1 MQANI
6 SRIAVITGAS
16 SGIGKELAIQLA
28 KDDVQVVLAAR
39 NADRL
44 SKLEQNIKS
53 NGGKC
58 IAVPTDVSK
67 PEDINYLKE
76 KVSDL
81 GTINILINNAGVGY
95 FGPLEELSIEDWN
108 CQINVNLR
116 ASFLLSQAFVPSMK
130 MKKKGI
136 IVFINSIAGRQPFS
150 ESVGYAASKF
160 GLRGLANSLREE
172 LRGDNI
178 KIISIFP
185 GAIDTSFW
193 DKIDSNFS
201 RDDMLNAKDLAKFI
215 LHSINAPGN
224 LTVEEMVIR
233 RIEGDF

>member
-1 MQANI
+1 MQVNM

-28 KDDVQVVLAAR
+28 KDDVQVVLVAR
-39 NADRL
+39 RADRL
-44 SKLEQNIKS
+44 SRLEQDIKS
-53 NGGKC
+53 NGGRC

-81 GTINILINNAGVGY
+81 GAINILINNAGVGY

-108 CQINVNLR
+108 FQINVNLR
-116 ASFLLSQAFVPSMK
+116 ASFLLSQAFVPNMK
-130 MKKKGI
+130 REKKGI

-150 ESVGYAASKF
+150 QSVGYAASKF

-172 LRGDNI
+172 LRSDNI
-178 KIISIFP
+178 KVVSIFP
-185 GAIDTSFW
+185 GAIDTPFW
-193 DKIDSNFS
+193 DKIDSDFS
-201 RDDMLNAKDLAKFI
+201 RDDMLNTKDLAKFI
-215 LHSINAPGN
+215 LYSINAPGN
-224 LTVEEMVIR
+224 LTMEEMVIR
-233 RIEGDF
+233 RVEGDF